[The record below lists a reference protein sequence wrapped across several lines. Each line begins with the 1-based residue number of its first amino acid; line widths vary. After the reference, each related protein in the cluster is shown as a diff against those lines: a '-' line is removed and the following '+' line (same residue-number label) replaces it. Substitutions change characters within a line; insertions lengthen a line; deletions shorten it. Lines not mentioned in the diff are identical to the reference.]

1 MPATDKRSGG
11 GGASHLQTVGVVEG
25 AVGPGGDRIATLASL
40 FPSVGFEN
48 LGPVWPDRVP
58 LHVKIVIAAVDA
70 ASATDLDQ
78 ALRRLRSGPAGL
90 YTIVVLRNADVTS
103 TRRLMHEGA
112 ADVLLDPVSEPAL
125 ALSLERLLTRDR
137 ATDGKG
143 GGEIVAVLKA
153 GGGVGATALAV
164 QVAAMLAEEAGD
176 VPRVCLADLDLQ
188 FGAAAFYLD
197 LADAVTISDCLSAG
211 VALGETPFSTQ
222 LAAHRSGVRVL
233 AAPRELTPL
242 EFITP
247 PIVDALFEGLRR
259 NFALSIIDLPSVW
272 TAWTNR
278 ALQLADRIVLVTH
291 LSVPHTQ
298 LVRRQMAVFNT
309 QLLSDKPLVLVCNAV
324 DSDQRASVSLKAA
337 EKAIGRAFDVV
348 IPADEKLMNAAINQ
362 GVPLAAIR
370 RKTKL
375 EKAIGA
381 LAGKVSAQAL
391 AGLSLGGR

>member
-1 MPATDKRSGG
+1 V
-11 GGASHLQTVGVVEG
+11 QTVGVVEG
-25 AVGPGGDRIATLASL
+25 SVGGNDRISTLASL
-40 FPSVGFEN
+40 FPNIGFES
-48 LGPVWPDRVP
+48 LGPTWPDRVP
-58 LHVKIVIAAVDA
+58 LHVKIVIAGVDA
-70 ASATDLDQ
+70 ASATDLDE
-78 ALRRLRSGPAGL
+78 ALQRLRQTPSNL
-90 YTIVVLRNADVTS
+90 HTIVVLRNADVTS

-137 ATDGKG
+137 GDAGKA

-153 GGGVGATALAV
+153 GGGVGATALSV
-164 QVAAMLAEEAGD
+164 QLAALLAQQAGD

-197 LADAVTISDCLSAG
+197 LGDAVTISDCLSAG
-211 VALGETPFSTQ
+211 VSLGETPFNTQ
-222 LAAHRSGVRVL
+222 LAAHRTGVRVL

-278 ALQLADRIVLVTH
+278 ALQLADRIVLVTN

-309 QLLSDKPLVLVCNAV
+309 QLLSDKPLILVCNAL
-324 DSDQRASVSLKAA
+324 DSEQRASVSLKAA
-337 EKAIGRAFDVV
+337 EKAIGRPFDVIV
-348 IPADEKLMNAAINQ
+348 PADERVMNAAINQ
-362 GVPLAAIR
+362 GVPISNIKR
-370 RKTKL
+370 RTKL
-375 EKAIGA
+375 EKALTD
-381 LAGKVSAQAL
+381 LAVKVSANAL
-391 AGLSLGGR
+391 TGVSLLGR

>member
-1 MPATDKRSGG
+1 V
-11 GGASHLQTVGVVEG
+11 QTVGVVED
-25 AVGPGGDRIATLASL
+25 AVGGSDRISTLASL
-40 FPSVGFEN
+40 FPSIGFES
-48 LGPVWPDRVP
+48 LGATWPERVP

-78 ALRRLRSGPAGL
+78 ALQRLRRTPSNL
-90 YTIVVLRNADVTS
+90 HTIVVLRNADVTS

-137 ATDGKG
+137 HEEGKA

-153 GGGVGATALAV
+153 GGGVGATAVSV
-164 QVAAMLAEEAGD
+164 QVATLLAERAGEA
-176 VPRVCLADLDLQ
+176 PRVCLADLDLQ

-197 LADAVTISDCLSAG
+197 LGDAVTISDCLGAG
-211 VALGETPFSTQ
+211 MALGETPFNTQ
-222 LAAHRSGVRVL
+222 LSAHRTGVRVL

-259 NFALSIIDLPSVW
+259 NFALSVVDLPSVW

-278 ALQLADRIVLVTH
+278 ALQLADRIVLVTN

-309 QLLSDKPLVLVCNAV
+309 QLLSDKPLILVCNAL
-324 DSDQRASVSLKAA
+324 DSEQRASVSLKAA
-337 EKAIGRAFDVV
+337 EKAIGRPFDVV
-348 IPADEKLMNAAINQ
+348 IPADERVMNAAINQ
-362 GVPLAAIR
+362 GVPISNIR

-375 EKAIGA
+375 EKALND
-381 LAGKVSAQAL
+381 LAGMVAANALTGVSSNL
-391 AGLSLGGR
+391 R

>member
-1 MPATDKRSGG
+1 MPSTDKKSGG
-11 GGASHLQTVGVVEG
+11 GGASHLQTVGVVDG
-25 AVGPGGDRIATLASL
+25 AVGGGDRLATLASL
-40 FPSVGFEN
+40 FPHVGFEA
-48 LGPVWPDRVP
+48 LGADWPERVP

-70 ASATDLDQ
+70 ASATDLDH
-78 ALRRLRSGPAGL
+78 AAGRLRQAPAGL
-90 YTIVVLRNADVTS
+90 YTIVVLRNADVAS

-137 ATDGKG
+137 ASDGKG
-143 GGEIVAVLKA
+143 SGEIVAVLKA
-153 GGGVGATALAV
+153 GGGVGATALSV

-197 LADAVTISDCLSAG
+197 VGDAVTISDCLSAG

-222 LAAHRSGVRVL
+222 LAAHRSGVRLL

-324 DSDQRASVSLKAA
+324 DSDQRAAVSLKAA

-348 IPADEKLMNAAINQ
+348 IPADERTMNSAINQ
-362 GVPLAAIR
+362 GVPISSIR
-370 RKTKL
+370 RKSKL

>member
-1 MPATDKRSGG
+1 
-11 GGASHLQTVGVVEG
+11 
-25 AVGPGGDRIATLASL
+25 
-40 FPSVGFEN
+40 
-48 LGPVWPDRVP
+48 
-58 LHVKIVIAAVDA
+58 
-70 ASATDLDQ
+70 
-78 ALRRLRSGPAGL
+78 
-90 YTIVVLRNADVTS
+90 
-103 TRRLMHEGA
+103 MHEGA

-137 ATDGKG
+137 AADGKG
-143 GGEIVAVLKA
+143 AGEIVAVLKA

-309 QLLSDKPLVLVCNAV
+309 QLLADKPLVLVCNAV
-324 DSDQRASVSLKAA
+324 DSDQRAAVSLKAA

-362 GVPLAAIR
+362 GVPLAMVR

-375 EKAIGA
+375 EKAIGT

>member
-1 MPATDKRSGG
+1 MASTDKKSGG
-11 GGASHLQTVGVVEG
+11 GGSVHVQTVGVVEG
-25 AVGPGGDRIATLASL
+25 AVGGGDRITTLASL
-40 FPSVGFEN
+40 FPNIGFEN
-48 LGPVWPDRVP
+48 LGPTWPERVP
-58 LHVKIVIAAVDA
+58 LHVKIVIASVDA
-70 ASATDLDQ
+70 ASATDLDS
-78 ALRRLRSGPAGL
+78 ALQRLRQTPSNL

-137 ATDGKG
+137 ADDGRG
-143 GGEIVAVLKA
+143 GGEIVAFLKA
-153 GGGVGATALAV
+153 GGGVGATAVSV
-164 QVAAMLAEEAGD
+164 QVAALLAQQAGD
-176 VPRVCLADLDLQ
+176 LPRVCLADLDLQ

-197 LADAVTISDCLSAG
+197 LGDAVTISDCLSAG
-211 VALGETPFSTQ
+211 VALAETPFNAQ
-222 LAAHRSGVRVL
+222 LAAHRTGVRVL

-259 NFALSIIDLPSVW
+259 NFALTIIDLPSVW

-309 QLLSDKPLVLVCNAV
+309 QLLSDKPLILVCNAL
-324 DSDQRASVSLKAA
+324 DSEQRASVSLKAA
-337 EKAIGRAFDVV
+337 EKAIGRPFDVV
-348 IPADEKLMNAAINQ
+348 IPADERVMNAAINQ
-362 GVPLAAIR
+362 GVPISNIR
-370 RKTKL
+370 LKTKL
-375 EKAIGA
+375 EKGLTD
-381 LAGKVSAQAL
+381 LAGRVAANALTGVSA
-391 AGLSLGGR
+391 LGR

>member
-1 MPATDKRSGG
+1 MASSDKKSGG
-11 GGASHLQTVGVVEG
+11 GSAHVQTVGVVEG
-25 AVGPGGDRIATLASL
+25 AVGGSDRIATLATL
-40 FPSVGFEN
+40 FPNIGFES
-48 LGPVWPDRVP
+48 LGPTWPERVP
-58 LHVKIVIAAVDA
+58 LHVKILIASVDA
-70 ASATDLDQ
+70 ASATDLDS
-78 ALRRLRSGPAGL
+78 ALQRLRQTPSNL
-90 YTIVVLRNADVTS
+90 FTIVVLRNADVTS

-137 ATDGKG
+137 ADGGKG

-153 GGGVGATALAV
+153 GGGVGATAISV
-164 QVAAMLAEEAGD
+164 QVAALLAQQAGD

-197 LADAVTISDCLSAG
+197 LGDAVTISDCLSAG
-211 VALGETPFSTQ
+211 VTLAETPFNAQ
-222 LAAHRSGVRVL
+222 LAAHRTGVRVL

-247 PIVDALFEGLRR
+247 PIVDALFDGLRK
-259 NFALSIIDLPSVW
+259 NFALTMIDLPSVW

-278 ALQLADRIVLVTH
+278 ALQLADRIVLVTN

-309 QLLSDKPLVLVCNAV
+309 QLLSDKPLILVCNAM
-324 DSDQRASVSLKAA
+324 DSEQRASVSLKAA
-337 EKAIGRAFDVV
+337 EKAIGRPFDVV
-348 IPADEKLMNAAINQ
+348 IPADERVMNAAINQ
-362 GVPLAAIR
+362 GVPISNIR

-375 EKAIGA
+375 EKALSDLAERVAANA
-381 LAGKVSAQAL
+381 LTNAA
-391 AGLSLGGR
+391 SLGR